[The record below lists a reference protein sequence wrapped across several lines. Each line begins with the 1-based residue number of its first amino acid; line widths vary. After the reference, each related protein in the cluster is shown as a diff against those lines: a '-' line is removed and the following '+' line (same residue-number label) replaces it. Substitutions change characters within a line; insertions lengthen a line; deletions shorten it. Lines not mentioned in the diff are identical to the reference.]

1 MAHLHEMRDS
11 DSHYIVDPVSRT
23 VKSNGSSKSI
33 LIQYDHNS
41 EILTFE
47 MPRYIEGHDMKLCN
61 RVDIHYIN
69 MSGQGQSNLGVYEV
83 QDFAVSEDDEN
94 TVIWSWTISN
104 NATQLVGSLAFA
116 FRFACIREMD
126 PSDPDAE
133 PYDDYVWST
142 SPYAGIAIS
151 SGIYNAE
158 YIIEQYIDILE
169 QWVRK
174 IGVSVEDVNQ
184 DVESTESEGINTIT
198 LILTDGRRESFYVR
212 NGRTPVRGVDYWT
225 EADKTEIINDI
236 LNVLPEAE
244 GASF

>member
-11 DSHYIVDPVSRT
+11 DSHYVIDPASRT

-47 MPRYIEGHDMKLCN
+47 MPRYIEGHDMKLCD

-69 MSGQGQSNLGVYEV
+69 MSGKGQSNIGVYEV
-83 QDFAVSEDDEN
+83 QDFDVSEDDEN
-94 TVIWSWTISN
+94 TVVWSWTISN
-104 NATQLVGSLAFA
+104 NATQIVGSLAFA
-116 FRFACIREMD
+116 FRFACVEPID
-126 PSDPDAE
+126 PDDPDAE

-142 SPYAGIAIS
+142 LPYAGIAIS

-158 YIIEQYIDILE
+158 SIVEQYIDILE

-174 IGVSVEDVNQ
+174 IGVGVDDVNQ
-184 DVESTESEGINTIT
+184 DVESTESEGINVIT
-198 LILTDGRRESFYVR
+198 LILTDGRRESFNVR
-212 NGRTPVRGVDYWT
+212 NGRTPIRGVDYWT
-225 EADKTEIINDI
+225 EEDKTEIINDI
-236 LNVLPEAE
+236 LNVIPEAE
-244 GASF
+244 EAKF